1 MDNPWLKYGLGGA
14 SKVHSDDLAMFE
26 QVNTRILR
34 KKTNSLDFLLSENNV
49 PLPYFGNPNANF
61 VVLYA
66 NPGLD
71 RKSTHL
77 EETPEGQKLFDLSRR
92 HELKEPHPFVFLHPI
107 LEGTP
112 GQRWW
117 TQTLGSILTRFS
129 ESPNRVLENILSV
142 EYHPYKSVKFEA
154 LTKSEGHFPT
164 SQYSYDLVARA
175 IDRGALVLVSRAKKQ
190 WFDAVPE
197 LRSYSR
203 VIYLSSAQNSKI
215 SPNNVR
221 YVDNPHV
228 PDIDDQKNLAWQL
241 ITKVALSLQPG
252 DTGLP
257 GELDRYIKAYRT
269 L

>member
-1 MDNPWLKYGLGGA
+1 VENPWLKYNPDGV
-14 SKVHSDDLAMFE
+14 SKVHLDDLAKFE
-26 QVNTRILR
+26 QVNSRIRR
-34 KKTNSLDFLLSENNV
+34 KKASSLDFLLSENNI

-77 EETPEGQKLFDLSRR
+77 EETREGQRLFDLARR
-92 HELKEPHPFVFLHPI
+92 HELKDPHPFVFLHPS

-129 ESPNRVLENILSV
+129 EMPNRVLENILSV

-154 LTKSEGHFPT
+154 LTKSEGSFPT
-164 SQYSYDLVARA
+164 SQYSYDLVNRA
-175 IDRGALVLVSRAKKQ
+175 IDRGALVLVSRAKKE
-190 WFDAVPE
+190 WFEVVPE
-197 LRSYSR
+197 LRNYSK

-221 YVDNPHV
+221 YVENPNV
-228 PDIDDQKNLAWQL
+228 PNIDDQKNLAWQL
-241 ITKVALSLQPG
+241 ITKVALRHNPG
-252 DTGLP
+252 DPGLA
-257 GELDRYIKAYRT
+257 GELDEFIKTYRT